1 MYINHEE
8 ADSRMFFHVSCLAEN
23 SSSTSDV
30 NIVVR
35 STDTDSLITT
45 IGCFQKLLQK
55 HQKLRFWLKMGLET
69 KNTVRH
75 VHVNQ
80 IYLSL
85 GQLLSSALSYFH
97 ALFGC
102 DYTEA
107 FSRKGKV
114 HPFQMSR
121 KYSKSLMCILKSS
134 C

>member
-1 MYINHEE
+1 
-8 ADSRMFFHVSCLAEN
+8 MFFHVSCLAEN
-23 SSSTSDV
+23 YSSTSDV
-30 NIVVR
+30 NNVVR
-35 STDTDSLITT
+35 STDANSLITT

-55 HQKLRFWLKMGLET
+55 HQKLRFWIKIGLET

-75 VHVNQ
+75 VRMNQ

-85 GQLLSSALSYFH
+85 GQLLSSALPYFH

-114 HPFQMSR
+114 HPFKCLENIQ
-121 KYSKSLMCILKSS
+121 KA
-134 C
+134 